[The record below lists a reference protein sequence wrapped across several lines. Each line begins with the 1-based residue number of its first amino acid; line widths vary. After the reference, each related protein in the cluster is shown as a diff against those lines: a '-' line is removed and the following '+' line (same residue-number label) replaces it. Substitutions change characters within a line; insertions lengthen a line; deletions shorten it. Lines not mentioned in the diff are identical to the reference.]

1 MTPKRVQELMR
12 GAFDAGVKQGE
23 DVATAYE
30 WGGFPKQ
37 KDDAAFKDYLDEIG
51 WDEIVETEVDIEV
64 ERILSLSDGE
74 IDAELRAEGLDP
86 ATVAT
91 EMRATIERAFEEAA
105 ARKAERK

>member
-1 MTPKRVQELMR
+1 MKS
-12 GAFDAGVKQGE
+12 
-23 DVATAYE
+23 
-30 WGGFPKQ
+30 GGTKSS
-37 KDDAAFKDYLDEIG
+37 K
-51 WDEIVETEVDIEV
+51 TEVDIEV